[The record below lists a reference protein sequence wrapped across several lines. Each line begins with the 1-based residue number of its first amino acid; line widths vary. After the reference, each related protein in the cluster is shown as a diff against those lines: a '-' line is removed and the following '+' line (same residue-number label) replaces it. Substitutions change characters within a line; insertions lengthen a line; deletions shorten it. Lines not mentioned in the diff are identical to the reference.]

1 MSRWRSK
8 SLFFALLVT
17 VAVASTAH
25 AQTVPGA
32 TSGGLTV
39 TLPTAEGAAKP
50 SSPAISQMGVFDP
63 SIARAW
69 FQAFVLP
76 GWRITA
82 APATQP
88 AVRTALPR
96 HAARTR

>member
-17 VAVASTAH
+17 VALASTVH
-25 AQTVPGA
+25 AQGQPGA
-32 TSGGLTV
+32 SSGGLTV
-39 TLPTAEGAAKP
+39 TLPTAEGAATP
-50 SSPAISQMGVFDP
+50 STRTISQMGVFDP
-63 SIARAW
+63 SIARVW
-69 FQAFVLP
+69 LQAFVLP

-96 HAARTR
+96 HAART